1 MRAQDRRFFL
11 LQEPIPATE
20 VDSFLGRLVVSK
32 VSPLDKYAPYSPS
45 GDVRHKTNDI
55 IPCILP
61 KPEMVKSVDQTTTVA
76 RERGFSM
83 KLSALLN
90 IDLSRTEEES
100 RGLQS
105 ELVKKYML
113 PLPEDHFLR
122 LMQNKFYAQ
131 DALRLLQGTQS
142 GRAYLVTGIITATE
156 STWTI
161 ETTVGRGKGFN
172 ATVPVG
178 EAVGIPDPGLLDV
191 GFGMNG
197 STSNTRSYT
206 KHVAEEQIIAVAYSV
221 VKLSSKLT
229 WSPNLITQ
237 TPVIGRPKRA
247 KGHHLSMGGDDED
260 EEEEFEWDSDD
271 EDGVVKEARPGKTGQ
286 DDALE
291 ITLQNGVQLLEL
303 GENVPYLDLI

>member
-1 MRAQDRRFFL
+1 MRAQDQRFFL
-11 LQEPIPATE
+11 LQEPLSANE
-20 VDSFLGRLVVSK
+20 VSSFLGRLVVSK
-32 VSPLDKYAPYSPS
+32 VSPLEKYAPSFPS
-45 GDVRHKTNDI
+45 DDLLHRTNDI

-61 KPEMVKSVDQTTTVA
+61 KPEIVKSVDQTTTVA
-76 RERGFSM
+76 RERSFSM

-105 ELVKKYML
+105 ELVKKYIL
-113 PLPEDHFLR
+113 PLPEDHFLQ
-122 LMQNKFYAQ
+122 LMQNEGYAQ
-131 DALRLLQGTQS
+131 DVIRLLQGTRS
-142 GRAYLVTGIITATE
+142 GRAYFVTGIITATE
-156 STWTI
+156 STWTVK
-161 ETTVGRGKGFN
+161 TTVGRGKGFN
-172 ATVPVG
+172 TTVPVG

-191 GFGMNG
+191 GFGLNG

-206 KHVAEEQIIAVAYSV
+206 KHVAEEQIIALAYSV

-247 KGHHLSMGGDDED
+247 KGHHLSMGGGDED

-271 EDGVVKEARPGKTGQ
+271 EEGAVIEARPKKTDN
-286 DDALE
+286 DDGLE
-291 ITLQNGVQLLEL
+291 ITLRNGMQPLEH
-303 GENVPYLDLI
+303 GEDITYLDII